1 MVTVIDS
8 GYEGFLA
15 VPMDVFKHLRL
26 DELQQQSRTLVLA
39 NGDIV
44 TSNGAYATMEVPHLH
59 AMLNGFV
66 ETYHGLE
73 EIILGVLALSRFKL
87 TLDYCLN
94 KVGLQPC
101 P

>member
-1 MVTVIDS
+1 
-8 GYEGFLA
+8 
-15 VPMDVFKHLRL
+15 MDVFEHLRL
-26 DELQQQSRTLVLA
+26 DELQQKTRALALA
-39 NGDIV
+39 NGEIV
-44 TSNGAYATMEVPHLH
+44 TSNGAYATLEVPHLPIT
-59 AMLNGFV
+59 LNGFV

-73 EIILGVLALSRFKL
+73 EIILGVRALSRFKL